1 MQIKRRQEGENK
13 SEPQAEGESKPSAQQ
28 NFETLPRPP
37 PLPIIEIARDFIK
50 DQAGIEDDSTYITRV
65 LESSN
70 ATVLPNETIVTN
82 TTLDTRDLLSPAY
95 VIEPLTGR
103 KVFGV
108 SDISPGF
115 LDFATLPEMKA
126 MAKRQSQ
133 KRQCDAST
141 PCPDGS
147 CCNKSGRCG
156 FGKENCGDGCL
167 SNCESFRR
175 HNKGL
180 TDCFLG
186 NAKAFCGK
194 DSEGG
199 NSKCPLNVCCS
210 FYGYCGV
217 GAKSNPTSHYLLS
230 KQIRLRQ
237 NSVLEM
243 VLHNLANPA
252 WEAVKSKQ
260 LLHAVVHRPPVAVS
274 AITVSVLNVHSKH
287 ERSNCERTRTL
298 TD

>member
-1 MQIKRRQEGENK
+1 MLLQSAQIRKRALRIKRRQEGED
-13 SEPQAEGESKPSAQQ
+13 EPEETPEGESKPSAQQ

-70 ATVLPNETIVTN
+70 ATVLPNETSIGN
-82 TTLDTRDLLSPAY
+82 ATLDARDLVSPAY
-95 VIEPLTGR
+95 VVEPLTGR

-115 LDFATLPEMKA
+115 LDFAALPEMKA

-167 SNCESFRR
+167 SNCKNPARHSF
-175 HNKGL
+175 GS
-180 TDCFLG
+180 TDNLLG

-194 DSEGG
+194 DSQGG
-199 NSKCPLNVCCS
+199 NAKCPLNVCCS

-217 GAKSNPTSHYLLS
+217 SIKF
-230 KQIRLRQ
+230 
-237 NSVLEM
+237 
-243 VLHNLANPA
+243 
-252 WEAVKSKQ
+252 
-260 LLHAVVHRPPVAVS
+260 
-274 AITVSVLNVHSKH
+274 
-287 ERSNCERTRTL
+287 
-298 TD
+298 